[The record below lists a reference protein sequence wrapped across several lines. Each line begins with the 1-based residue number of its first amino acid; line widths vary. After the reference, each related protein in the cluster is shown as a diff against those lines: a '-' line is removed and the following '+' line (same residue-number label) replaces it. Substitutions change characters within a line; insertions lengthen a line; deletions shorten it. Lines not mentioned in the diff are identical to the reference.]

1 MNRLRCRRR
10 RTVPGYYGQLFRYV
24 ALLRSLCTLAC
35 GQFSGL
41 SLNGD
46 HHIGVD
52 RCGHNVFW
60 IKGSGRQN
68 LFDLCNG
75 LLGRGGHDR
84 TEVACRLAVHQ
95 VAFFIGLERFDQC
108 DVTVDRVLQ
117 HIVATVDLTNFFAF
131 GQPGPVTGWCK
142 ESANACTGGA
152 EALGKVALWYEV
164 QLNFAGTV
172 GLVRSEEHT
181 SELQSRGHLV
191 CRLLL

>member
-1 MNRLRCRRR
+1 MPRLTNEPASMSSATSCAR
-10 RTVPGYYGQLFRYV
+10 V
-24 ALLRSLCTLAC
+24 LRST
-35 GQFSGL
+35 FSL
-41 SLNGD
+41 RSITSLLVHARVRPVQWTELNGD

-117 HIVATVDLTNFFAF
+117 HIVATVDLTNFFAL

-142 ESANACTGGA
+142 ESANACTGGTQ
-152 EALGKVALWYEV
+152 ALGKVALWYEF

-172 GLVRSEEHT
+172 GLVEMP
-181 SELQSRGHLV
+181 GV
-191 CRLLL
+191 